1 MKFPNLASVR
11 PTKTWIVLGVAL
23 CVGIL
28 AAFAAR
34 GYLAKRLAEI
44 DARSKGKTVN
54 VVVAKRELRKGDRIS
69 TDTVAVRP
77 IPVDYA
83 HSQAIVPEHFDR
95 VAGSP
100 LAYPVKSG
108 EMILWGL
115 LENKRTATFS
125 VRVKPGHRAMTVP
138 VDEIN
143 SISGMLEPGDA
154 IDLMASIEQKGMT
167 HVFTLLQNVMVMATG
182 QRAENDP
189 KSGEKRMYSTVT
201 LDTSPEEAFNIVRA
215 REAGKLTALLRNP
228 DDKSPLDKTLG
239 DPGDFFSRKK
249 TRTGGVPVLVGGR
262 SGSMPADAL
271 NLNRYPGRDSE
282 SPTAMP
288 IRTEPQPI
296 AILSTAAG
304 QPIAAPATAPGT
316 GTATATITI
325 QPARP

>member
-1 MKFPNLASVR
+1 MKFSKLTSVR

-23 CVGIL
+23 VVGIL

-34 GYLAKRLAEI
+34 GYLANRLAEI
-44 DARSKGKTVN
+44 DARAKGKTVN
-54 VVVAKRELRKGDRIS
+54 VVVAKRELRKGDRIT
-69 TDTVAVRP
+69 TDTVAIRP

-83 HSQAIVPEHFDR
+83 HSQAITPEYFER
-95 VAGSP
+95 ANGQA
-100 LAYPVKSG
+100 LGYPVKSG
-108 EMILWGL
+108 EMVLWSL

-154 IDLMASIEQKGMT
+154 IDLMASIEQKGKT
-167 HVFTLLQNVMVMATG
+167 NVFTLLQNVMVMATG

-228 DDKSPLDKTLG
+228 DDKSPLDKALG
-239 DPGDFFSRKK
+239 DPGDFFHARKGG
-249 TRTGGVPVLVGGR
+249 RTGGIPVLIGGR
-262 SGSMPADAL
+262 SGSIPTEAQYLGRHQPQEPAPASTTSPASDAL
-271 NLNRYPGRDSE
+271 PRPIAVFSADTVPGAPRL
-282 SPTAMP
+282 PA
-288 IRTEPQPI
+288 PQP
-296 AILSTAAG
+296 
-304 QPIAAPATAPGT
+304 
-316 GTATATITI
+316 
-325 QPARP
+325 